1 MDDAK
6 IKDSIDRIKAAEQM
20 VGVFADAIF
29 ARTLETN
36 VIIYWSENASSLY
49 GYNQKEAIG
58 KVKFNL
64 LQSGPQEVLQRAS
77 KELKEKGFWK
87 GVLQHKNKNGET
99 LYIESI
105 WLIAKDLD
113 ETPLYILEFN
123 SDITLQIIQKRID
136 IFTHEVTSS
145 IKKIDKR
152 PLVLQ
157 IAGELASKEYCD
169 FSLIH
174 HRLTG
179 KYYSSV
185 NSSEWHTVVE
195 KLAKYL
201 DSQNRLQSL
210 YSLNN
215 GVLLSDID
223 KITDVMPIIGNSLKR
238 ACKKLGISSLIIHP
252 LKIFQNTNAV
262 LIFGTLRLS
271 DSPRLTGSHYQA
283 AQDVCNDV
291 ATHNEQLL
299 LKEQLEREKKRIE
312 DIIDTIPGVV
322 WEATGEPD
330 SPEQTMSYVSK
341 YAEDLLGYKVEEWLN
356 NPNFWLHI
364 VHDEDK
370 QRAAEV
376 ASDYFHNKK
385 KGKNVFRW
393 LKKNGDHIWVEATS
407 IVVMDENNKPIGM
420 RGVVLDIS
428 QKVQKDEQKDVF
440 ISMASHELKTPIATL
455 KVFAQL
461 LEKKLQD
468 KSGTTFQKYITKIL
482 RQVDHMTILIND
494 LLNLSRIEQGR
505 LVYHMERADVY
516 KIVLTTVEEL
526 NTIYETHKINLLD
539 NVKQPVV
546 LMVDVEKIKQVITNV
561 ISNAV
566 KYSPNAGKV
575 DVIISKNKKQLKID
589 ITDYGIGISQED
601 VDRVFEK
608 YYRVNDE
615 HGRTFSGLGVGLFI
629 SHEILT
635 HHKGEIKVKS
645 KIGKGSTF
653 SVRLPLT

>member
-29 ARTLETN
+29 ARTLDTN
-36 VIIYWSENASSLY
+36 IIIYWSTKAQSLY
-49 GYNQKEAIG
+49 GYSQKEALG
-58 KVKFNL
+58 KIKFNL
-64 LQSGPQEVLQRAS
+64 LRSAPHEVLRRAD
-77 KELKEKGFWK
+77 KELKENGYWK
-87 GVLQHKNKNGET
+87 GVLEHKNKNGET

-123 SDITLQIIQKRID
+123 NNITLQVIQKRID
-136 IFTHEVTSS
+136 AFKHEVASTT
-145 IKKIDKR
+145 KKIDKR

-157 IAGELASKEYCD
+157 ITGELATNQFCD

-174 HRLTG
+174 HTMIG
-179 KYYSSV
+179 KYYSAV
-185 NSSEWHTVVE
+185 NKKEWGFVVDELSE
-195 KLAKYL
+195 YL
-201 DSQNRLQSL
+201 NKNNHLQAL
-210 YSLNN
+210 YGLNQE
-215 GVLLSDID
+215 VLVPSIDEILEMLPTLGLSF
-223 KITDVMPIIGNSLKR
+223 KKM
-238 ACKKLGISSLIIHP
+238 CKKIGISSLIILP

-262 LIFGTLRLS
+262 LIFGTLKLS
-271 DSPRLTGSHYQA
+271 DSPRFTGNHFQV
-283 AQDVCNDV
+283 AQDVCEDI

-299 LKEQLEREKKRIE
+299 LKEQLEKEKKRIE

-322 WEATGEPD
+322 WEAVGEPD
-330 SPEQTMSYVSK
+330 SPEQTINYVSK
-341 YAEDLLGYKVEEWLN
+341 YAEDMLGYKTEEWLN
-356 NPNFWLHI
+356 NPNFWLQI

-370 QRAAEV
+370 ERAAEV
-376 ASDYFHNKK
+376 AGDYFRNNK

-393 LKKNGDHIWVEATS
+393 LKADGSPIWAEATS
-407 IVVMDENNKPIGM
+407 IVITDEDNRPIGM

-428 QKVQKDEQKDVF
+428 QRVQKDEQKDVF